1 MEKEKFRWPKG
12 DAVVFY
18 ADSDAIIVISEFLE
32 TDG

>member
-18 ADSDAIIVISEFLE
+18 TDPDTIIVISEFLE
-32 TDG
+32 PDG